1 MSTAEEFEQAQVD
14 VKNLAQRPSNDVLLE
29 LYALYK
35 QGAQGDAGDK
45 RPGAFDLVGRAKY
58 DAWKALAGTT
68 QADAQQ
74 KYVVLVR
81 DLLSG
86 SA

>member
-1 MSTAEEFEQAQVD
+1 MSLTEEFEQAQSD
-14 VKNLAQRPSNDVLLE
+14 VKNLARRPDNDVLLK

-35 QGAQGDAGDK
+35 QGAQGDAGDN

-58 DAWKALAGTT
+58 DAWKALAGT
-68 QADAQQ
+68 ASGDAQRE
-74 KYVVLVR
+74 YVALVR
-81 DLLSG
+81 DLQAG

>member
-1 MSTAEEFEQAQVD
+1 MSIAEEFEQAQVD
-14 VKNLAQRPSNDVLLE
+14 VKVLAQRPSNDVLLK

-35 QGAQGDAGDK
+35 QGAQGDAGGN

-58 DAWKALAGTT
+58 DAWKGLAGTT

-74 KYVVLVR
+74 KYVALVR